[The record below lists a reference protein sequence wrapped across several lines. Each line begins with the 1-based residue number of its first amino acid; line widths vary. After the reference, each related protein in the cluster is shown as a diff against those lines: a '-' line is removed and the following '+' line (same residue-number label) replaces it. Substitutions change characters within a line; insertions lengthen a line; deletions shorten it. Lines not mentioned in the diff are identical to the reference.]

1 MAHNLIGCQAPS
13 LTLPDVNGQMVDV
26 PGSGMVNVPTAIFF
40 YPRAGSYGCTKQ
52 ACGFRDAVEENSLF
66 RPDRLRIVGISADAP
81 KKQKRWVEKQALNFE
96 VLSDEAG
103 YARKEYR
110 VGKGLLGLVDARTTF
125 VVDKH
130 GVIRRDVMDATLSF
144 QAHVDFVESWLER
157 LGREEGEKSAVP
169 MISEWL

>member
-1 MAHNLIGCQAPS
+1 M
-13 LTLPDVNGQMVDV
+13 
-26 PGSGMVNVPTAIFF
+26 
-40 YPRAGSYGCTKQ
+40 
-52 ACGFRDAVEENSLF
+52 
-66 RPDRLRIVGISADAP
+66 
-81 KKQKRWVEKQALNFE
+81 EKQALN
-96 VLSDEAG
+96 VSLQSTTSATC
-103 YARKEYR
+103 AQRKEYR

-130 GVIRRDVMDATLSF
+130 GVIRDVMDATLSF